1 MAQPVRK
8 IRQRSAA
15 GERNDKGRRFT
26 FSLSGAAV
34 AALALVLVTAVGWS
48 FFMGFMVGRGQN
60 PEKRVEQMTGMGRE
74 EAPVAALPDSPDA
87 TGAQPRPSSQNP
99 PEADSPV
106 DRSMAQNMMT
116 RDMPRNAAPNT
127 MPSSPAAQVAPV
139 PGADAQPGSKA
150 PSPDQPVQAGQAAQA
165 AYPFNRPQGEG
176 LAAWGIPQPAQA
188 GQSQSPVQGEAQKQ
202 IRTDRAQTAP
212 QQVEQAQS
220 VPLFDYVFQT
230 AAFKDK
236 ADADRL
242 RARLEGLGLRTAQ
255 KKSGKVLLVL
265 VNLRGTELDAA
276 NLREELKRMKL
287 GAPILASK
295 KPVPGKSRKTGR

>member
-8 IRQRSAA
+8 TRQRSAA
-15 GERNDKGRRFT
+15 GERSDKGRRFT
-26 FSLSGAAV
+26 FSLSGAAM
-34 AALALVLVTAVGWS
+34 AALAVVLVTAVGWS

-74 EAPVAALPDSPDA
+74 EAPVATLPDSLDA

-99 PEADSPV
+99 PEAALPM
-106 DRSMAQNMMT
+106 DRSMAQ
-116 RDMPRNAAPNT
+116 DMSRNAAPNT
-127 MPSSPAAQVAPV
+127 MPSSPAAQAAPA
-139 PGADAQPGSKA
+139 PGADTQPGSKA
-150 PSPDQPVQAGQAAQA
+150 TSPDQPVQAGQTAQA

-188 GQSQSPVQGEAQKQ
+188 DQSQSPVQGGAQKQ
-202 IRTDRAQTAP
+202 IRTERAQPAP
-212 QQVEQAQS
+212 RQVEQAQT

-295 KPVPGKSRKTGR
+295 KPVTGKSRKTGR